1 MSKIALDFD
10 GTIHNPFNRKPGYKM
25 GVPIPGSPKA
35 VQFLKDQ
42 GHEIIIFPTW
52 ADNQQKRKA
61 IVDWLNYFK
70 VPFDD
75 ITSVKP
81 EADFY
86 IDNNAIRFET
96 WAQTL
101 SDMKELS

>member
-1 MSKIALDFD
+1 MAIIALDFD
-10 GTIHNPFNRKPGYKM
+10 GTVHDPFNRKPGYKM
-25 GVPIPGSPKA
+25 GTPIPGSKDA
-35 VQFLKDQ
+35 VTWLRKQ
-42 GHEIIIFPTW
+42 GHEVTIFPTW
-52 ADNQQKRKA
+52 ADNQQRRKA
-61 IVDWLNYFK
+61 IVDWLNYFEI
-70 VPFDD
+70 PFDD

-101 SDMKELS
+101 DDLRRLA